1 MKTTMMTRGS
11 RRADSPLALLAGLA
25 LAATGGAL
33 GSGCGVEKT
42 PSSMTTDSI
51 ERTPGSIYT
60 VAGTGIAG
68 DGADGQDALKT
79 RLYLPQDVTVG
90 PDGRLFVVDWNNH
103 RIRAVNADGTM
114 TIVAGIGE
122 LGPNVDDPSTDRLN
136 HPTNLTFDAAGRM
149 VIAAWH
155 NSRVKTLDLSL
166 PEPGNIVNICGT
178 GKRGFGGNGGPASAA
193 TLDLPVAVA
202 FDAAQNLFIADQA
215 NQMIRRVDA
224 ATGIIDTIAGQ
235 GHCADAQNPDP
246 CVPFMDEVPAKQAS
260 FHLPVG
266 QAATPGGRIALD
278 TAGKIYIA
286 DTENFRVRVI
296 DEAGIIHTFAGT
308 GANGFQGDGGPA
320 AAAQLSRV
328 TDVAVAPD
336 GSVFIADTEN
346 SCIRL
351 VTPAGIMTTFAGVC
365 GSPGFAGDGGPAGA
379 ALLDRPSGVEIAPSG
394 DIYIADTHNQRVRVV
409 HR

>member
-1 MKTTMMTRGS
+1 MTKRF
-11 RRADSPLALLAGLA
+11 ALVF
-25 LAATGGAL
+25 GGAL
-33 GSGCGVEKT
+33 VLGCGEGSPDMKHPPLET
-42 PSSMTTDSI
+42 CA
-51 ERTPGSIYT
+51 RTSGAICT

-68 DGADGQDALKT
+68 DGADGQAALAT
-79 RLYLPQDVTVG
+79 RLYLPQDMTVG

-122 LGPNVDDPSTDRLN
+122 LGPNVDDPSSDRLN
-136 HPTNLTFDAAGRM
+136 HPTNVTFDANGRM

-155 NSRVKTLDLSL
+155 NSRVKTVDLSL
-166 PEPGNIVNICGT
+166 PEPGNLVNICGT
-178 GKRGFGGNGGPASAA
+178 GKRAFDGNGGPASMAS
-193 TLDLPVAVA
+193 LDLPVAVA
-202 FDAAQNLFIADQA
+202 FDATGNLFIADQA
-215 NQMIRRVDA
+215 NQMIRVVDA
-224 ATGIIDTIAGQ
+224 ATGIIDTIAGKTYALDSGGAT
-235 GHCADAQNPDP
+235 GHCADAQNPKP
-246 CVPFMDEVPAKQAS
+246 CVPFMDEIPAKDAS

-278 TAGKIYIA
+278 ATGNVYIA

-296 DEAGIIHTFAGT
+296 DAARIVHTFAGT
-308 GANGFQGDGGPA
+308 GVNGFAGDGGPA

-336 GSVFIADTEN
+336 GAVYIADTEN
-346 SCIRL
+346 SCVRL

-365 GSPGFAGDGGPAGA
+365 GHAGFAGDGGAAAA
-379 ALLDRPSGVEIAPSG
+379 ALLDRPSGVEIAPTG

-409 HR
+409 YH